1 MCPGELFKT
10 ISKSHSEGPDVASC
24 KIRSK
29 KEKRMECQRGGAKS
43 PVLLS
48 LWKGKESVRSQ
59 LVNKMLQ

>member
-29 KEKRMECQRGGAKS
+29 KEKRMERQRGGGKS
-43 PVLLS
+43 QSCCLS
-48 LWKGKESVRSQ
+48 GREKESVRSQ